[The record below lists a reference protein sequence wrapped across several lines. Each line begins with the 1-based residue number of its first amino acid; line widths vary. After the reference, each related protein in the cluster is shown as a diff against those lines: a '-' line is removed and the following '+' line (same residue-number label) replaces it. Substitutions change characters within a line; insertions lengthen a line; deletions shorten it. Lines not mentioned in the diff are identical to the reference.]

1 MRQKLAIIILSFF
14 ALQSFAQSGAK
25 VFDEVKQI
33 TVRNVGVI
41 KKNNEIK
48 GYFSFYEY
56 DKVDRNTILF
66 KLNLMDENLN
76 QLGTKEIDAL
86 KPGSW

>member
-1 MRQKLAIIILSFF
+1 MKRINAIVFLSICTLPVFS
-14 ALQSFAQSGAK
+14 QSATK
-25 VFDEVKQI
+25 IFDEVKEI

-56 DKVDRNTILF
+56 DKVDKNTILF

-76 QLGTKEIDAL
+76 HE
-86 KPGSW
+86 